1 MSMRNQLHFRLL
13 LALVIP
19 LFLFSFSASAQQYKV
34 GAIGFYNFENLFDTL
49 DTPGVRDT
57 EFSPAGSKHYGTEI
71 YVDKLNK
78 LAEMVQEVAADVTP
92 DGLSILG
99 VAEIENRSVLED
111 FVRHPKIADRDYQI
125 VWYDSP
131 DKRGIDVALLYQ
143 EKYFQVESSKPLYL
157 DIFTPDGDTVF
168 TRNILLVSGNY
179 DGEPLHIMV
188 NHWPS
193 RSGGEAASRYRRN
206 AAALRAKM
214 AADSIFAED
223 PDAKIMIMGD
233 FNDDPISPSVA
244 EVIAAKGRLKRVKPG
259 EFYNPWYD
267 MFRKG
272 LGTLAYRDAWSLF
285 DQILISYA
293 LTESDQAGYRFY
305 QANIHKKPK
314 MLQKTGQYKGYPF
327 RSFVGDTY
335 MGGYSD
341 HFPVY
346 VLMIKAI

>member
-1 MSMRNQLHFRLL
+1 MFALPRYCISLLFAGFFLVPGFR
-13 LALVIP
+13 A
-19 LFLFSFSASAQQYKV
+19 FAQQYQV

-57 EFSPAGSKHYGTEI
+57 EFSPAGSKHYGTQM
-71 YVDKLNK
+71 YLDKLNK
-78 LAEMVQEVAADVTP
+78 LAEIVEDVATDVTP

-99 VAEIENRSVLED
+99 VSEVENRTVLED
-111 FVRHPKIADRDYQI
+111 FVRHPALADRDYQI
-125 VWYDSP
+125 VHYDSP

-143 EKYFQVESSKPLYL
+143 EKYFQVESSKPLHL
-157 DIFTPDGDTVF
+157 NIFTPEGDTVF
-168 TRNILLVSGNY
+168 TRDILLVSGQY
-179 DGEPLHIMV
+179 GDEPLHIMV

-233 FNDDPISPSVA
+233 LNDDPTSPSVA
-244 EVIAAKGRLKRVKPG
+244 EVIAAEGRLKRVRPG
-259 EFYNPWYD
+259 KFYNPWYD
-267 MFRKG
+267 LFRRG
-272 LGTLAYRDAWSLF
+272 QGTLAYRDAWSLF
-285 DQILISYA
+285 DQILISQQ
-293 LTESDQAGYRFY
+293 LIEPKQDGYRFY
-305 QANIHKKPK
+305 QANIYKQPK
-314 MLQKTGQYKGYPF
+314 MLQKSGQYKGYPL
-327 RSFVGDTY
+327 RSFVGDSY

-346 VLMIKAI
+346 VLLIKAI